1 MDGNP
6 GQSSGE
12 VRGRSGSDTGGRG
25 GGRLGDEEW
34 PEVEAEEGGEG
45 EVILNI
51 GTLGEGSAEAGESL
65 DGASWCTEGKDLKRN
80 NCSTASM
87 NGGDLPWERG
97 IVTGGEGTSKVYNCN
112 WGKCLGEV
120 STGQ

>member
-51 GTLGEGSAEAGESL
+51 GTLGEGSAEAGESP
-65 DGASWCTEGKDLKRN
+65 DGASWCTEGKDLKGN

-87 NGGDLPWERG
+87 NGGERG

-112 WGKCLGEV
+112 WGNIWGKRQLINDDN
-120 STGQ
+120 